1 MEEENEEI
9 WTTRFLFFSKKK
21 FISCS
26 AKLNWKTNQISINC
40 IWCLCEWLFITSSI
54 DSTDL
59 LVRSVDAELF
69 ANPAASRTLQ
79 LSSQRLTRAWN
90 VCTRESLNISLQSL
104 APPESFLMCLNF
116 NLWIP
121 TSEALATVSAIS
133 QCCCCFCARYEIY
146 LIASSWARGG
156 AREEKSHSHDE
167 KNKNNKSNFSV
178 IVCIC
183 SLLVEAALLISKYCP
198 RKKREIWAFLIVVVA
213 SSTSGRGPHD
223 EDLIIFHNVCASFTL
238 LWLII
243 LLFHPFITGGL
254 FSPLPSDNGDR
265 QTASDPQEIAFR
277 YAVDKINA
285 DNKILP
291 RSKLQAEIERI
302 MPQDSFH
309 ASKRVCHL
317 MKTGVAAI
325 FGPQS
330 PHTASHVQ
338 SICDTMEVSFCSF
351 EFKMWNNST
360 CSNFASRTDVPITMS
375 VCRPFYRSLIMDHLS
390 SVYLF
395 YPSMFLSFTRMFSL
409 VLCSRFGS
417 WNGPWKLKRAVQAIV
432 DAQQPCENLPTRKYR
447 RSTWTRVF
455 YGRSSMLFITF
466 QENYRKI
473 FLSSSLLFILC
484 VNSRL

>member
-1 MEEENEEI
+1 MPAHHHHRTTETDGHWSSSRASENVLTILCVKKSGERNFRVTCERRHRNQFWNAAAVVLVAVLRTNGREERGNLDDS
-9 WTTRFLFFSKKK
+9 FPFFRKKKK

-59 LVRSVDAELF
+59 LVRFVAVELF

-146 LIASSWARGG
+146 LIASSWARRG

-198 RKKREIWAFLIVVVA
+198 RKKR
-213 SSTSGRGPHD
+213 D
-223 EDLIIFHNVCASFTL
+223 NMSFS
-238 LWLII
+238 
-243 LLFHPFITGGL
+243 HRRRRRFINIREGAAWWRL
-254 FSPLPSDNGDR
+254 DYFS
-265 QTASDPQEIAFR
+265 
-277 YAVDKINA
+277 
-285 DNKILP
+285 
-291 RSKLQAEIERI
+291 
-302 MPQDSFH
+302 
-309 ASKRVCHL
+309 
-317 MKTGVAAI
+317 
-325 FGPQS
+325 
-330 PHTASHVQ
+330 
-338 SICDTMEVSFCSF
+338 
-351 EFKMWNNST
+351 
-360 CSNFASRTDVPITMS
+360 
-375 VCRPFYRSLIMDHLS
+375 
-390 SVYLF
+390 
-395 YPSMFLSFTRMFSL
+395 
-409 VLCSRFGS
+409 
-417 WNGPWKLKRAVQAIV
+417 
-432 DAQQPCENLPTRKYR
+432 
-447 RSTWTRVF
+447 
-455 YGRSSMLFITF
+455 
-466 QENYRKI
+466 
-473 FLSSSLLFILC
+473 
-484 VNSRL
+484 